1 MLTAYLGK
9 DAESTP
15 GKDAESTLG
24 KDAESTPG
32 DNAHLQHAGA
42 GSSPQ
47 PGCPSLGNI
56 VLFVS

>member
-1 MLTAYLGK
+1 MLTAYPGK

-15 GKDAESTLG
+15 GE
-24 KDAESTPG
+24 DAESTPG
-32 DNAHLQHAGA
+32 DNAHLQHTGA